1 MLHCFLSVLRSIAL
15 LHLFCVL
22 VLLNCIIIALVMLYC
37 TYIVRWRGLLCT
49 FYILRLASVSFIVS
63 FILVH
68 LSRFGHWRC
77 DFYFNDT
84 WKRTEIR
91 GSKHVVI
98 NKFRK
103 YCLTLKTSNTKLWL
117 NQPALRLE
125 IQTFQPDGSFHS
137 QNFQIHERKQ
147 KWCSRI
153 IWSIKEN
160 QNDAAGFS
168 DP

>member
-22 VLLNCIIIALVMLYC
+22 VLLYCIIIALVMLYC

-77 DFYFNDT
+77 DFYHNDT
-84 WKRTEIR
+84 
-91 GSKHVVI
+91 
-98 NKFRK
+98 
-103 YCLTLKTSNTKLWL
+103 
-117 NQPALRLE
+117 
-125 IQTFQPDGSFHS
+125 
-137 QNFQIHERKQ
+137 
-147 KWCSRI
+147 
-153 IWSIKEN
+153 
-160 QNDAAGFS
+160 
-168 DP
+168 